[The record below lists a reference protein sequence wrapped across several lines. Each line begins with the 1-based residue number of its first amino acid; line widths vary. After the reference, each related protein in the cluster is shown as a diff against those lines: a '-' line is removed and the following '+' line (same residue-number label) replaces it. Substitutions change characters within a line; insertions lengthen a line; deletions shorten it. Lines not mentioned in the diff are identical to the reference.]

1 MIAAYLA
8 KRNARGSS
16 NVNLE
21 NNSGGG
27 SYGEANNEG
36 NSSLIP
42 GAVSYTRPRSSL
54 SCGSNG
60 KKSDGSCGENT
71 SLLDTPVHSMVPTLS
86 PTHSSPHA
94 GSLSPG
100 AAGGQGSSS
109 PPSSLPPELPPRS
122 VSSSFEGSAQ
132 RSAGHTSAS
141 WHSSAPTPQ
150 GFSLNHRSVSGISNA
165 VSPPPNVA
173 LGESS
178 CVAMGSSSSSK
189 SDKRSTKER
198 CGGGGGGMSLM
209 RKFAGSS
216 KKKSKS
222 PPPSYSMDNP
232 VFEDS
237 TVSTSVQL
245 FHTSPHKRRLS
256 RYTLNL
262 YSRFLPRDS
271 EVLLPTNTTANFNI
285 YSI

>member
-42 GAVSYTRPRSSL
+42 
-54 SCGSNG
+54 
-60 KKSDGSCGENT
+60 
-71 SLLDTPVHSMVPTLS
+71 
-86 PTHSSPHA
+86 
-94 GSLSPG
+94 
-100 AAGGQGSSS
+100 GGQGSSS

-245 FHTSPHKRRLS
+245 FHTRSGSCPGTLVGDGEGGVLVKSIGFGPNSRLRSAGGSCRVRS
-256 RYTLNL
+256 RDRPNL
-262 YSRFLPRDS
+262 
-271 EVLLPTNTTANFNI
+271 VLSNLVLRGRPAKDQNI
-285 YSI
+285 M